1 MNYELKDYLEIFK
14 ELPNH
19 LKKASNYILNH
30 KDRNTTNINS
40 YQKFLNELQKQANIF
55 VRQYRDKLPA
65 EYFNKINNNL
75 NRCILLTYDMVDIMK
90 TAKNA
95 TDLDDLKY
103 IASRADRIK
112 ELSEMNINDIVSKYV
127 AKENINSSSN
137 VNSSSAQ
144 ISNNTITN
152 ANNNSIPREPSLEQ
166 KLNNVK
172 YRQGDNYSYNVT
184 EVKINHELENIQ
196 KQIDILTGKS
206 SLTFKE
212 QQTLAQLQLNRE
224 SLTNY
229 INSYKNNL
237 STYIREN
244 KLYNNEGK
252 IAELQERLDAEK
264 EKENVSFLGKRIQKY
279 NIDKLNN
286 RIKKLQQKQGQ
297 IMSKQM
303 NKTLNK
309 INRNYKFNTT
319 INDFRAFGQTLG
331 TEIQN
336 VRIDLAN
343 RFHSCA
349 KDNTLNNRIQQLHH
363 KNGVMEST
371 YPLQT
376 IQRGYAM

>member
-127 AKENINSSSN
+127 AKENINSSIN

-172 YRQGDNYSYNVT
+172 YKQGDNYSYNVA

-196 KQIDILTGKS
+196 KQIDILTEKS

-297 IMSKQM
+297 IMGKQM

-319 INDFRAFGQTLG
+319 INDFRAFNQTLG

-336 VRIDLAN
+336 IRVDLAN
-343 RFHSCA
+343 RFLSCA

-371 YPLQT
+371 YPLKT